1 MCYCYEVSKGVSDFL
16 LRSYQKLD
24 ELESHLLH
32 PCTVKCLN
40 FVDLI
45 ILNWPEG
52 PSPFYTKTLV
62 VFFWICHGFRVTYS
76 E

>member
-1 MCYCYEVSKGVSDFL
+1 MCYCYEVSKEASGFL
-16 LRSYQKLD
+16 LRSYQKSD
-24 ELESHLLH
+24 ELEFRLLRL
-32 PCTVKCLN
+32 CTVKCLN

-62 VFFWICHGFRVTYS
+62 VFF
-76 E
+76 